1 MTAMSMDHYCEL
13 RLLPDPE
20 FPPTI
25 LMNALFTR
33 LHRGLVEHRGHD
45 IGISFPD
52 ARDDRPWLGQRLRL
66 HGGEASLRRLLAL
79 GWHERLRDHVT
90 LGSLERA
97 PSGARQRVVRRVQA
111 KSNPERLRRRL
122 MARHG
127 LAADEAASRIP
138 DTAACRLELP
148 FVTLTSQTTGQ
159 QFRLFIQHQ
168 PLQDTPVAGAFSL
181 YGLSPAAT
189 VPWF

>member
-1 MTAMSMDHYCEL
+1 MDHYVDL

-20 FPPTI
+20 FPPTLI
-25 LMNALFTR
+25 MNALFTR
-33 LHRGLVEHRGHD
+33 LHQGLTEHRGHD

-52 ARDDRPWLGQRLRL
+52 ARADRPWLGQRLRL
-66 HGGEASLRRLLAL
+66 HGREASLSRLLEL
-79 GWHERLRDHVT
+79 GWHDRLRDHVA
-90 LGSLERA
+90 LGHLERA
-97 PSGARQRVVRRVQA
+97 PIGARHRVVRRVQA

-127 LAADEAASRIP
+127 LAAEEAASHIP
-138 DTAACRLELP
+138 DTAARRLELP
-148 FVTLTSQTTGQ
+148 FVTLTSRTTGQ
-159 QFRLFIQHQ
+159 QFRLFIEHQ
-168 PLQDTPVAGAFSL
+168 PLQDTPVAGVFSL